1 MAEWGSGGGGAGAQ
15 GGRQGR
21 GAGARGPWLRGSYS
35 PAGGQR
41 CWRGGHARAATR
53 PAQASPQMEAN
64 AGVEEARL
72 GHGAAAR
79 AEARVRGP
87 LRGSY
92 WPAGGQRCWRGGRA
106 RAARPRRLRHK
117 WKQMPDS
124 VGARVR
130 GGCAEPGPVCGR
142 PGCALCWRYAYLLYA
157 NLRPPCSCC
166 VCLQP
171 AACALAVCART
182 RVACACCVY
191 PCCACLC
198 CAPSCWACA
207 CAAVVSIVCT
217 LLVNVVDIAG
227 QSSRSCAL
235 RSSTSSTSRGV
246 RLDRAAFARHR
257 RRHHGVHVCAR
268 LHSHV
273 LN

>member
-1 MAEWGSGGGGAGAQ
+1 V
-15 GGRQGR
+15 
-21 GAGARGPWLRGSYS
+21 AGARVRAGRCAAAAGR
-35 PAGGQR
+35 PAANAAGAGR
-41 CWRGGHARAATR
+41 ARAATR

-72 GHGAAAR
+72 GSRTAAR

-92 WPAGGQRCWRGGRA
+92 WPAGGQRCWRGRRA
-106 RAARPRRLRHK
+106 RAAARPRRLPHK
-117 WKQMPDS
+117 WKQMTDA
-124 VGARVR
+124 VGVGVR
-130 GGCAEPGPVCGR
+130 GGSAEPGPVCGR

-171 AACALAVCART
+171 AACTLAVCARA
-182 RVACACCVY
+182 RVACACYVY
-191 PCCACLC
+191 PGCACLY

-207 CAAVVSIVCT
+207 CSAVVPIVRT

-235 RSSTSSTSRGV
+235 RSATSSTSRGV
-246 RLDRAAFARHR
+246 RLDRAAFARQS

-273 LN
+273 VN